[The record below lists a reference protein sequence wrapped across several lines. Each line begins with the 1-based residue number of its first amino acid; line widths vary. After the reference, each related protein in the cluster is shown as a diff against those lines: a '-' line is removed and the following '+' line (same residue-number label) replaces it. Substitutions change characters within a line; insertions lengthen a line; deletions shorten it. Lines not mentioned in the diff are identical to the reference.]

1 MMIPLII
8 TGALVMIIEFTSDIG
23 DAYKSGHIMEL
34 ADDKART
41 LIAMGQARESD
52 SLSLLRAANKSDL
65 DGFKKDL
72 LGEIRAL
79 KGGGNG
85 NHKPAPPP
93 TGGTNWSG
101 TESSEERGADGRK
114 ARTCFGDFCRCVF
127 FVQARNAPQPL
138 ADWAARRLQNVYGAE
153 RCDYE
158 IDEATGEIS
167 RTVNRSLDWAGS
179 VARTGT
185 ESLSGGATYGFAV
198 RPEYMANLFEIAME
212 QSVFAEAAF
221 PIPMGT
227 TNELRWPALDQYNAP
242 TTAGGIK
249 QAASF
254 GGFTIQYAGETTPRT
269 ASDAALSDITF
280 KIVDLTGFT
289 SLSRDLLA
297 DNYIAMDAM
306 ATRVFA
312 RAFVFMEDYMA
323 IYGDGVGK
331 PQGFWNSPALL
342 TVSRGTASHIE
353 YEDIVGMMAK
363 LHPQCWQGARWL
375 THSSCLPDLVAI
387 KNHAGNLVYQPNTQI
402 SQAMFPSVIG
412 QSSYDRAA
420 KIARPQG
427 VLEGIPLYITEKVS
441 ALGTQGDLNL
451 VCPSEYGMARR
462 EGLEVGLS
470 EHFYFD
476 TDRIAMRFKKRHDGK
491 SLWRNSYTQL
501 NGTTKTSPFVQ
512 LV

>member
-1 MMIPLII
+1 
-8 TGALVMIIEFTSDIG
+8 MIIEMTSDIG
-23 DAYKSGHIMEL
+23 TAYKAGQILEL

-41 LIAMGQARESD
+41 LITMGQAKESD
-52 SLSLLRAANKSDL
+52 SLSLLRAAQAADMDK
-65 DGFKKDL
+65 FKADL
-72 LGEIRAL
+72 LGELRTAL
-79 KGGGNG
+79 KPSGNP
-85 NHKPAPPP
+85 NPP
-93 TGGTNWSG
+93 TGGLQFNRIAGS
-101 TESSEERGADGRK
+101 ESSEERGVDGRK
-114 ARTCFGDFCRCVF
+114 ARACFGDFLRCVF

-138 ADWAARRLQNVYGAE
+138 ADWAVRRLQNIYGAE
-153 RCDYE
+153 RCNYAV
-158 IDEATGEIS
+158 DEETGEITQ
-167 RTVNRSLDWAGS
+167 TVSRSLDYAGT
-179 VARTGT
+179 VTRTGT

-198 RPEYMANLFEIAME
+198 RPEFMGDLFEIAME
-212 QSVFAEAAF
+212 QSVFANEAFA
-221 PIPMGT
+221 IPMGQ

-242 TTAGGIK
+242 STAGGIK

-254 GGFTIQYAGETTPRT
+254 AGFTLQYAGETTQRT
-269 ASDAALSDITF
+269 ASDASLSDITF
-280 KIVDLTGFT
+280 KITDLTGFT

-306 ATRVFA
+306 AQRVFA

-331 PQGFWNSPALL
+331 PQGFWNAAALL
-342 TVSRGTASHIE
+342 TLSRNTASHIK
-353 YEDIVGMMAK
+353 YEDVVGMMAK
-363 LHPQCWQGARWL
+363 LHPQCWGGARWL
-375 THSSCLPDLVAI
+375 THSTCLPDLVALT
-387 KNHAGNLVYQPNTQI
+387 NSAGNLVYQPNTQI
-402 SQAMFPSVIG
+402 SQAMTPTIIG
-412 QSSYDRAA
+412 QSTYDRAA

-427 VLEGIPLYITEKVS
+427 ILEGIPVYITEKVS
-441 ALGTQGDLNL
+441 ALGAQGDLNL

-491 SLWRNSYTQL
+491 SLWRGPYTQL